1 VEVEHLQSF
10 RAALFAEV
18 FDGFEE
24 FAGREPELSTIA
36 TGECPLTHPAC
47 GKANTDTH
55 EKLDLHGS
63 RSLDREAKLF
73 RLFDNENDLFAKL
86 STQESGADELSVF
99 VPVADEETFRIT
111 MVGEPG
117 KELGFASD
125 LESKVKR
132 FARIENFLHHLPH
145 LIHFDRENATV
156 RAFVASGFDGVGK
169 GFIDGADAVAK
180 QIVETDE
187 EGIVQTAFAC
197 TGGYFE

>member
-1 VEVEHLQSF
+1 
-10 RAALFAEV
+10 
-18 FDGFEE
+18 
-24 FAGREPELSTIA
+24 
-36 TGECPLTHPAC
+36 
-47 GKANTDTH
+47 
-55 EKLDLHGS
+55 
-63 RSLDREAKLF
+63 
-73 RLFDNENDLFAKL
+73 
-86 STQESGADELSVF
+86 
-99 VPVADEETFRIT
+99 